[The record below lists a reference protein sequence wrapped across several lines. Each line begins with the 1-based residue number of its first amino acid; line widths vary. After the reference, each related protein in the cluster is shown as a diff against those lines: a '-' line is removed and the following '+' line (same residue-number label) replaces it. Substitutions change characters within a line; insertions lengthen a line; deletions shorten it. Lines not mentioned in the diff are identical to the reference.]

1 MHPSCAFHALHSQVQ
16 IHPQYMKLQT
26 FKGLS
31 FIPLLSWLLP
41 AISKTHTQ
49 PSVQHSTNLNRCKW
63 NSSRCIA
70 QNISEPIFNPVHQVN
85 WFPYPFN
92 IQIQFAANKV
102 LRYPAA
108 NKLLRNHHH
117 VTSSK
122 SVYAKNHIPKLQAS
136 KPWRAISQS
145 YKPKITWKPYYFYTI
160 LFTELSKILRFYYEE
175 IIMLTA
181 RYRI

>member
-1 MHPSCAFHALHSQVQ
+1 MLCTLRCRSTHNTSNCRPLKARASFLYCLDFYLQFQRHTHS
-16 IHPQYMKLQT
+16 PPYST
-26 FKGLS
+26 
-31 FIPLLSWLLP
+31 LL
-41 AISKTHTQ
+41 IF
-49 PSVQHSTNLNRCKW
+49 NRCKW
-63 NSSRCIA
+63 ISSRCIA

-92 IQIQFAANKV
+92 IQILFAANKV
-102 LRYPAA
+102 LRYPAV

-122 SVYAKNHIPKLQAS
+122 LVYAKNHIPKLQAS

-160 LFTELSKILRFYYEE
+160 LFADLSKILRFYYEE